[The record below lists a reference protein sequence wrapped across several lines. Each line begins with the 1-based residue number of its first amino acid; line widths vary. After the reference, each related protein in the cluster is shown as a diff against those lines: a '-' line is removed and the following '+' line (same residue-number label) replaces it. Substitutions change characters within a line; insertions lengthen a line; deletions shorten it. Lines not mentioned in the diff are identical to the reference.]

1 MSLELDTL
9 QHLRRLDRSK
19 SRILALA
26 WGPPLLRGS
35 GERAS
40 IHREEVDS
48 SDDDEDEWQDSW
60 IVAGCSDSSLRKW
73 DVSSGRILD
82 RMKTDKTRGE
92 RTLVWAVGV
101 VG

>member
-1 MSLELDTL
+1 M
-9 QHLRRLDRSK
+9 
-19 SRILALA
+19 
-26 WGPPLLRGS
+26 RGS

-40 IHREEVDS
+40 NIREGSDS
-48 SDDDEDEWQDSW
+48 SSEDEDEWQDSW
-60 IVAGCSDSSLRKW
+60 VVAGCSDSSLRKW

-82 RMKTDKTRGE
+82 RMRTDKIRGE